1 MNNSMTLW
9 QPDSGNTVPKKAD
22 KPTVIAGYAAQLTE
36 RDRSQVVSAFEAGHY
51 EMGLNFL
58 WLRTISALKRVLA
71 TVGLGLLGEMLGKVG
86 VDEDDD
92 LEDLL
97 SARDAIRLAE
107 ELGAVTTTEAL
118 RLRHTYEIV
127 THFNQL
133 AIDEASVDE
142 IDVSEAIASMK
153 ACVNAVLSKP
163 KIEVAKKFVEFRE
176 GLESGF
182 FGSDEEKLNV
192 LMSSPYFFWKLTIG
206 ILMNSAKDATGVKL
220 EHCLANANVLL
231 PKLWPKLRDPEKW
244 QVGRTYA
251 EVYSEGKKTS
261 VSGLKR
267 ALMTVRGFDFVPENL
282 RSDTFIRTAQA
293 IIRAHD
299 GMNNFYNEGAP
310 TRSLA
315 QLGTSIPAP
324 AVPASM
330 TALLAVYLGNQYGVS
345 WEAAPVSS
353 SMLSELSMDR
363 WRYYLDEVLPTDV
376 RTLHKIGSLA
386 QPRRRWM
393 EVVETYRL
401 RDLQLREREVSRL
414 ITSSANKM
422 EKDVETAANRLLFKY
437 YGKKGKGI
445 I

>member
-9 QPDSGNTVPKKAD
+9 QPDSGNAVPKTAD
-22 KPTVIAGYAAQLTE
+22 KPQDIAGYAAQLTE
-36 RDRSQVVSAFEAGHY
+36 RDRHQVASAFEAGHY

-58 WLRTISALKRVLA
+58 WLRTITALKRVLA

-107 ELGAVTTTEAL
+107 ELGAVTSTEAF
-118 RLRHTYEIV
+118 RLRHTYEVV

-133 AIDEASVDE
+133 AIDEATLEE

-176 GLESGF
+176 GLESGS
-182 FGSDEEKLNV
+182 FGADEEKLNV

-231 PKLWPKLRDPEKW
+231 PKLWPKLRDAEKW
-244 QVGRTYA
+244 QIGRTYA
-251 EVYSEGKKTS
+251 EVYSEGKRTS

-267 ALMTVRGFDFVPENL
+267 ALMAVRGFDFVPENL
-282 RSDTFIRTAQA
+282 RSDTFIRAAQE
-293 IIRAHD
+293 ILRAHD

-310 TRSLA
+310 TRNLA
-315 QLGTSIPAP
+315 QLGTSIPTP

-330 TALLAVYLGNQYGVS
+330 TALLAVYLGNEYGHS

-353 SMLSELSMDR
+353 SMLSGLSMDR
-363 WRYYLDEVLPTDV
+363 WRYYLNEVLPTDV
-376 RTLHKIGSLA
+376 RNLSKIGFYDL
-386 QPRRRWM
+386 PRRRWM
-393 EVVETYRL
+393 EVVETHRL
-401 RDLQLREREVSRL
+401 KDLQLRERDVSKL
-414 ITSSANKM
+414 ISSSANKT
-422 EKDVETAANRLLFKY
+422 EKEVQYAAKRLRSKY
-437 YGKKGKGI
+437 YGKKLNA
-445 I
+445 